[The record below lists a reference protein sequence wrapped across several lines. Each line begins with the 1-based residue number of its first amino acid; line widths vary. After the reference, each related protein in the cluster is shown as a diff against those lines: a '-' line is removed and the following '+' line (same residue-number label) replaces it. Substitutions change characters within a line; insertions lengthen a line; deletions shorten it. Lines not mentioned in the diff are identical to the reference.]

1 MELHEELTS
10 AIDKKKFAV
19 GVFIDLKKAFD
30 TIDHNILLEKMER
43 YGIRGLGLKW
53 LKSDI
58 MDRK

>member
-10 AIDKKKFAV
+10 AKFAV

-30 TIDHNILLEKMER
+30 TIDHNNLLEKMER